1 MAALGAGKTDAC
13 RAANHFN
20 EGWVSGYGRGS
31 IFENDDSSGKVW
43 LQNLASYT
51 SIQKKIKGLTY

>member
-20 EGWVSGYGRGS
+20 EGWVGGWGS
-31 IFENDDSSGKVW
+31 IFENDDYDNYHNEADMI
-43 LQNLASYT
+43 L
-51 SIQKKIKGLTY
+51 

>member
-20 EGWVSGYGRGS
+20 EGWVGGWPGGCWWVGAVFLKMM
-31 IFENDDSSGKVW
+31 IIIIMK
-43 LQNLASYT
+43 LM
-51 SIQKKIKGLTY
+51 

>member
-20 EGWVSGYGRGS
+20 EGWVGGYGRGS
-31 IFENDDSSGKVW
+31 IFENDDSYHNEADMTQSQM
-43 LQNLASYT
+43 L
-51 SIQKKIKGLTY
+51 